1 MVERIATITPIA
13 TRNTPFTISLMMPQ
27 RMPNTPKAVR
37 IIKPH
42 IANPMCCAICLKF
55 AVAVISSLFLI
66 FLFLMRI
73 QENSELVMN
82 VSSKHVDIIKRYED
96 GTYLDLFVIE
106 SQSYVDP
113 SMVARVMEYESVARM
128 RYIRQNFKK
137 HVPTHTRLPMILTV
151 VLYVGETKWNAAKRL
166 SELEIIHPGFEDMFN
181 EFKLNLIELNTN
193 HKYNT
198 GEKATQDF
206 FDLLRMIYRK
216 QILKENLDR
225 EFNRDALYFA
235 YVVTKNKELLNIY
248 QESEKG
254 DVKVCRALDEM
265 FEESTNKGIQMGIRQ
280 GIEQGVERGVKNTQ
294 IKIAIKMLVRNNQTL
309 EEISEI
315 VGLDLDALR
324 ELKKSI

>member
-1 MVERIATITPIA
+1 MDIESKK
-13 TRNTPFTISLMMPQ
+13 FLGQ
-27 RMPNTPKAVR
+27 PKNFVSIFNALLFDGQQVL
-37 IIKPH
+37 KPEY
-42 IANPMCCAICLKF
+42 LKD
-55 AVAVISSLFLI
+55 
-66 FLFLMRI
+66 
-73 QENSELVMN
+73 ENSELVMN

-106 SQSYVDP
+106 SQSNFDP

-128 RYIRQNFKK
+128 RYIRQNLKK
-137 HVPTHTRLPMILTV
+137 HVPMILTV
-151 VLYVGETKWNAAKRL
+151 VLYVGESKWNAAKRL

-206 FDLLRMIYRK
+206 FDLLRIIYRK
-216 QILKENLDR
+216 QILKEDLDR

-248 QESEKG
+248 QESKKR

-280 GIEQGVERGVKNTQ
+280 GIELNQFEIYQTMLDKGFSVKA
-294 IKIAIKMLVRNNQTL
+294 IASIFSVSEESTKTL
-309 EEISEI
+309 
-315 VGLDLDALR
+315 LMR
-324 ELKKSI
+324 T